1 MSKPLFEQIMDAHLA
16 IRPQVAVTPLSL
28 SPMLSRLT
36 GCNVYL
42 KCEHLQHTGSFK
54 FRGASNKVRL
64 LNEETRR
71 HGVLTVSTGNH
82 GQGVALAGKL
92 AGVPVTVYA
101 STEASPVKLEA
112 IREYGAKVITLDDSN
127 LGVELAARHQAEAQG
142 MTFISPYNDIDVIA
156 GQGTIGVEIHEQ
168 ATAGGVDPAAVFVAV
183 GGGGLISGIG
193 SALNPLRPQSAIV
206 GCWPANS
213 TALYSSLQAGH
224 VVESEELDTISDGT
238 AGGIEPDTI
247 TFDIAR
253 QVIADTALV
262 SEAEIK
268 GAMKLIAQTDR
279 WMVEGAAGV
288 AVAAM
293 LKLAPA
299 YQGRDVVVVLCGR
312 NILLKKFIEA
322 VQ

>member
-193 SALNPLRPQSAIV
+193 SALNQLRPQSAIV

-213 TALYSSLQAGH
+213 TALYSSLQAGR

-253 QVIADTALV
+253 QVIADSALV

-288 AVAAM
+288 AMAAM